1 MASPPPT
8 VAPYLASDSHN
19 LDRVI
24 AGLPRDSLAQVASFF
39 AALAKHVTGHAA
51 LHQPHRRSA
60 GSPPPA
66 RPSGQ
71 NINNS
76 DIAP

>member
-1 MASPPPT
+1 MD
-8 VAPYLASDSHN
+8 PYLASESRG
-19 LDRVI
+19 LDHLI
-24 AGLPRDSLAQVASFF
+24 AELPRYGLYEVASFF
-39 AALAKHVTGHAA
+39 ASIAKHVTGHAA

-60 GSPPPA
+60 GAPPPA

-71 NINNS
+71 NITNS